1 MKNVAQIN
9 GILRLILGAG
19 TPLAAYLALHGINA
33 QDLSTWL
40 ITGIPIIMGIWSWV
54 ANSQANQALTASK
67 IQGVKTVVD
76 NTAPESVQAVAND
89 KSEETKDVV
98 MAPSPST
105 SKQPGR
111 HSSPR

>member
-33 QDLSTWL
+33 QDLSTWI
-40 ITGIPIIMGIWSWV
+40 ITGIPIAMGIWSWF

-67 IQGVKTVVD
+67 IRGVESVVD
-76 NTAPESVQAVAND
+76 HTAPESVQAMARD
-89 KSEETKDVV
+89 TSEETKGVV
-98 MAPSPST
+98 MAPA
-105 SKQPGR
+105 QPKNPPPLNIR
-111 HSSPR
+111 RKS